1 MLSQKIID
9 ELFYF
14 SFARNISG
22 WRDQASVYHGH
33 FAYLDVNAAGGRRD
47 FDPIYI
53 NIVRYCR
60 FLGIPDVDT
69 LVRGL
74 DPDSVRDRSRYHKA
88 KIIRK
93 TLILTV
99 L

>member
-1 MLSQKIID
+1 LATKYSKSLFLQSMRSETTTD

-33 FAYLDVNAAGGRRD
+33 FAYLDVNTAGGRRD

-53 NIVRYCR
+53 NIVR
-60 FLGIPDVDT
+60 
-69 LVRGL
+69 
-74 DPDSVRDRSRYHKA
+74 
-88 KIIRK
+88 
-93 TLILTV
+93 
-99 L
+99 

>member
-1 MLSQKIID
+1 MLSKAITD
-9 ELFYF
+9 GYFYYYF

-53 NIVRYCR
+53 NIVR
-60 FLGIPDVDT
+60 
-69 LVRGL
+69 
-74 DPDSVRDRSRYHKA
+74 
-88 KIIRK
+88 
-93 TLILTV
+93 
-99 L
+99 